1 MTRYCQSPICHL
13 YNTKDRIRGS
23 KGSKVYRT
31 RYPSKY
37 LYNSFCSNKCM
48 HDYLTAHMERI
59 IAHIGERDKKE
70 RPIDQPDYYRMCN
83 DRNLNYW
90 QDNTLIQEIANSS

>member
-1 MTRYCQSPICHL
+1 MTKYCQSPICHL

-31 RYPSKY
+31 RYSNKY

-59 IAHIGERDKKE
+59 IAYIGERDKKE
-70 RPIDQPDYYRMCN
+70 RSIDQPDYYRMCN
-83 DRNLNYW
+83 DRDLNHW